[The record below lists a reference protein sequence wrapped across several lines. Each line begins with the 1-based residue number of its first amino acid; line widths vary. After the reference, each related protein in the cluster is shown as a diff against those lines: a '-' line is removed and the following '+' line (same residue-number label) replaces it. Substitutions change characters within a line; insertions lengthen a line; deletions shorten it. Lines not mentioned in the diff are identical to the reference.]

1 MNGPLI
7 ARLVREQRVR
17 LPLEILLIGAW
28 GFLLVA
34 VFATSDVFTK
44 QLEAQAKQFGGLLDL
59 IGLDPLAQWASI
71 GFQHPIFLL
80 GGGLFAVG
88 IGIRAIAGELEA
100 GSLALALSRPIARRT
115 WFLSHLLVL
124 VVGCLIISEAYA
136 LGCLLATAFTSPMG
150 HLEASWMLLAGAQGG
165 LLLLALGGIAFVIS
179 AFSSERGR
187 ALSWTV
193 GIIVILYAGNFLLPL
208 WGPTK
213 ELAKISPFGWFNPAP
228 LLQRGD
234 VAWGDWV
241 VLALYAAIPLAVA
254 AWQFARRD
262 LAGG

>member
-1 MNGPLI
+1 MSGPLI
-7 ARLVREQRVR
+7 ARLIREQRVR
-17 LPLEILLIGAW
+17 LPLEVLLIAAW

-59 IGLDPLAQWASI
+59 VGLDPLAQWASV

-88 IGIRAIAGELEA
+88 LGVRAIAGELEA
-100 GSLALALSRPIARRT
+100 GSLALSLSRPLARRS
-115 WFLSHLLVL
+115 WFLSHLAVL
-124 VVGCLIISEAYA
+124 IVGCLIIGEAYA
-136 LGCLLATAFTSPMG
+136 LGCLLATVFTSPMG
-150 HLEASWMLLAGAQGG
+150 HLEASWMLLAGIQGG
-165 LLLLALGGIAFVIS
+165 LLLLALGGIGFVFS

-187 ALSWTV
+187 ALSWSV
-193 GIIVILYAGNFLLPL
+193 GVIVILYAASFLLPL
-208 WGPTK
+208 WGPTE
-213 ELAKISPFGWFNPAP
+213 ELTKITPFGWFDPAP
-228 LLQRGD
+228 LLQRGE
-234 VAWGDWV
+234 VAWGDWL
-241 VLALYAAIPLAVA
+241 VLALYAAVPLGVA